1 MYTFSP
7 NTVVESAK
15 INANFI
21 ELQDADTALS
31 AIVGTGGAW
40 TTWVPTISASGGGS
54 PAIGNGTFACKYVR
68 IGKIVICRF
77 SITVG
82 TTTSFGTGVVRF
94 SIPVASVSHTKCG
107 VGTAYFEDAG
117 VQAYL
122 GMFELA
128 GSAGG
133 YVEISYASTSA
144 SGRSAYISGSIPQP
158 FAWGNGDYITG
169 IYTYE
174 AA

>member
-1 MYTFSP
+1 MYTFSA
-7 NTVVESAK
+7 NTVIESAK
-15 INANFI
+15 INANFT
-21 ELQDADTALS
+21 ELQAADAALS

-54 PAIGNGTFACKYVR
+54 PGIGNGTFACKYVQ

-77 SITVG
+77 SITLG
-82 TTTSFGTGVVRF
+82 STTSFGTGVVRF

-107 VGTAYFEDAG
+107 VGTAYFEDLG
-117 VQAYL
+117 TQAYL